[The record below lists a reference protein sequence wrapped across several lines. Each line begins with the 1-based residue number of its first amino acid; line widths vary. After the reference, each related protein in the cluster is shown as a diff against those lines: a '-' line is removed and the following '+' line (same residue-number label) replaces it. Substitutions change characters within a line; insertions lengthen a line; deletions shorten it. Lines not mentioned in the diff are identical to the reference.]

1 MTSPMLW
8 YLNRGTG
15 AVLLALYTMAVVGG
29 VLATG
34 RRTSSRWPRFVTQGL
49 HRTLGLLAS
58 VLLAVHAASAVVDE
72 FVDIR
77 WWHALVPF
85 GGLYQPVFLA
95 LGALALD
102 LTVAIAVTS
111 ALRSRLSVRLW
122 HAVHLTSYV
131 GWAVA
136 VAHTVGIGTDMRS
149 SWLPWLLG
157 ACVAAVV
164 AAAGLRVARS
174 ARGDT
179 PHGELATQ
187 APDRAVGMS

>member
-1 MTSPMLW
+1 MTSPTLW

-15 AVLLALYTMAVVGG
+15 AVLLALYTLAVVGG
-29 VLATG
+29 ILATG
-34 RRTSSRWPRFVTQGL
+34 RQTSTLWPRFVTQGL
-49 HRTLGLLAS
+49 HRTFGLLAT
-58 VLLAVHAASAVVDE
+58 VLLVVHAASAVVDE

-85 GGLYQPVFLA
+85 GGLYKPVFLA

-111 ALRSRLSVRLW
+111 ALRTRLSVRLW
-122 HAVHLTSYV
+122 RGVHLTSYV

-136 VAHTVGIGTDMRS
+136 VTHTVGIGTDMKS
-149 SWLPWLLG
+149 SWFLWLLG
-157 ACVAAVV
+157 GCVAAVV
-164 AAAGLRVARS
+164 AAVTLRLALS

-179 PHGELATQ
+179 RHVEPAADPGE
-187 APDRAVGMS
+187 RAVGLP